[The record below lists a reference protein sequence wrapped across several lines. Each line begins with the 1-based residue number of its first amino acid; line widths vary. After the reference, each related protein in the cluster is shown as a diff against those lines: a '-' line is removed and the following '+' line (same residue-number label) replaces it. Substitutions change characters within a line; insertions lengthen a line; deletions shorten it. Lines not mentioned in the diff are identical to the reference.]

1 MAKTV
6 PKPSNDIGLRV
17 IPGGLIPQP
26 TGAHQWLEVG
36 QALDAELRAQ
46 YGIAAAAHTVA
57 VGWTSI
63 PGLQARRFVGGS
75 RRVRESAALAMPT
88 PHLLAPR
95 SNAQFLDHA
104 EQDVA
109 NAFIDAVSALGGQ
122 PALDSDWLRI
132 YVSHAE
138 GPCAACAQG
147 LTERQVNPGVLG
159 QLSRLYPALLV
170 HLFWQTTQGKLGS
183 VMIEDGERLQ

>member
-1 MAKTV
+1 MATV
-6 PKPSNDIGLRV
+6 NPRPVPSIGARV
-17 IPGGLIPQP
+17 VPGAPIPQP
-26 TGAHQWLEVG
+26 TCPAQWLELGRV
-36 QALDAELRAQ
+36 LDAELRAGF
-46 YGIAAAAHTVA
+46 GIPANEHTVA

-75 RRVRESAALAMPT
+75 RRIRETAALPT
-88 PHLLAPR
+88 PTQHLMAPR

-109 NAFIDAVSALGGQ
+109 NAFIDAVSGLRYM
-122 PALDSDWLRI
+122 PELSSHWLRI

-147 LTERQVNPGVLG
+147 LSQRQVDPGVLA
-159 QLSRLYPALLV
+159 QLSDMYPDLLI
-170 HLFWQTTQGKLGS
+170 HLFWQSEAGGLGS
-183 VMIEDGERLQ
+183 VMIEGGVRLE